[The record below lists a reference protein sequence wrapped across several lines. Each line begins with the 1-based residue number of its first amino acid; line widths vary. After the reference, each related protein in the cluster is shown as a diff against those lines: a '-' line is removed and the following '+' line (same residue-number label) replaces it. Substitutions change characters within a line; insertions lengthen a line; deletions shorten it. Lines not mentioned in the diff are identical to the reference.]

1 MPSQKEVK
9 WSQLKVGVIVAI
21 SAILLVA
28 LLFLMTSAQGTGLF
42 TKKIT
47 VRSYFEN
54 SSGLKEGAPVNLQG
68 VTVGNVDKVKVI
80 SDPARKLTPVEV
92 TMKLDTRYLPMLRKD
107 TKSALSTVGVLGDTV
122 VDLNSQFATGP
133 QLQDG
138 DEIKTLETP
147 NLQDVVK
154 ASQGTIESL
163 NVILAKL
170 DRIVDN
176 ISQGKG
182 AIGQLI
188 YDDALYNRAN
198 ATVFQLQKLSENL
211 NNGKGSLGKL
221 LNNDDIYNHLN
232 NTTSHLEHIA
242 TDLDE
247 GKGSAGKLLKDD
259 TLYNNLNQ
267 TLTHANS
274 LLAEADAGRG
284 ALGKLTK
291 DPQFAQKLEDTVTR
305 LDNIL
310 GGIDRG
316 EGTAGMLVKDPS
328 LYKNLDKLAVD
339 SQMLVNTIRSDP
351 KKYLTIH
358 FKIF

>member
-1 MPSQKEVK
+1 MPSQSEVK
-9 WSQLKVGVIVAI
+9 WSQLKVGVIVAV
-21 SAILLVA
+21 SSVLLIA
-28 LLFLMTSAQGTGLF
+28 LLFLMTSAKGTGLF

-68 VTVGNVDKVKVI
+68 VTVGSVDKIKVI
-80 SDPARKLTPVEV
+80 SDPSRKLTPVEV
-92 TMKLDTRYLPMLRKD
+92 TMKLDTRYLSMLHKD

-133 QLQDG
+133 TLQDG
-138 DEIKTLETP
+138 DEIKTLEAP

-163 NVILAKL
+163 NVILAKM

-182 AIGQLI
+182 AVGQLI
-188 YDDALYNRAN
+188 YDDELYNRAN
-198 ATVFQLQKLSENL
+198 ALVAQLQKLSENI
-211 NNGKGSLGKL
+211 NNGHGSLGKL
-221 LNNDDIYNHLN
+221 VNDDDIYNHLN
-232 NTTSHLEHIA
+232 SATTRLDHITA
-242 TDLDE
+242 DLDS
-247 GKGSAGKLLKDD
+247 GKGTAGKLLKDD
-259 TLYNNLNQ
+259 TLYNNLNG
-267 TLTHANS
+267 TLAHANS
-274 LLAEADAGRG
+274 ILAEADAGRG
-284 ALGKLTK
+284 GLGKLTK
-291 DPQFAQKLEDTVTR
+291 DPQFAQRLDDTVTK

-310 GGIDRG
+310 TGIDRG
-316 EGTAGMLVKDPS
+316 EGSAGLLVKDPS